1 MKIDLNGSW
10 RLWYFPCEE
19 RVSSLAELSDK
30 PCIDAAVPGNVE
42 LDLIRAGELPQ
53 DIFYADN
60 IRKVRKYELY
70 DFCYMREFDA
80 SDMPKGERAVLVFE
94 AVDCLADYYLNG
106 ELIGSSE
113 NMFISHEFDVTSKLK
128 DKNTIHVY
136 IRSAVEAGMKYPYE
150 VGMHSQLDQFE
161 QLNIRK
167 AGSSYGWDIFCRAV
181 SAGIW
186 RGVRLES
193 RKTSRIEDIFFDI
206 HDVSADEAAM
216 RVIYNFDVEPKYF
229 RYYDEASDDYLRM
242 RCDLTFV
249 SDDHVFEHSFKCNSS
264 HGFCRMKM
272 PNPKLWWPLGY
283 GGQNLYDVTAKL
295 YSGDGQLIDTW
306 QKRIGVRSIEL
317 ESSVKSGK
325 DGKFV
330 IKVNGEPIMCKGS
343 NWVPLDPFHSRDAE
357 RYEKALEL
365 FTESGSNIV
374 RCWGG
379 NVYEDHKFFD
389 ICDEKGILVWQDF
402 CMACAIHPQTE
413 EFANKIRTEAISVVK
428 KLRHHAS
435 LALWCGDNECD
446 QLYFGAKIGD
456 PNRNILTRKV
466 LPEVLITYD
475 PRRPYIPSSPYV
487 SPENYQE
494 VLNNGWDICPENHLW
509 GPRNYFK
516 SPIYTE
522 SNVNFIS
529 EMGYHGSNSIESLKK
544 FIPEEHLWLGEDIIK
559 DKYWLYHASCNDLDS
574 PYNYRIKL
582 MFEQIHAYFG
592 VVPETLEDFVFMSQ
606 VSQAEAKKYFIER
619 MRVKKWMTSGI
630 IWWNMLD
637 GWPQLSDAV
646 VDYYFDKKL
655 AFEYIR
661 RVQRKVCVMFDEPR
675 GWSLNAVIGNDS
687 LEDFTVAYEITD
699 ADSGEV
705 VLSGETLVPANEN
718 KQIGALRV
726 STGDQ
731 KMYVIKYTYDGR
743 TEYNHY
749 IHGTPPFS
757 MEKYRSWLDILAKT
771 DKKLERWAR

>member
-1 MKIDLNGSW
+1 MIISLDGEWKLY
-10 RLWYFPCEE
+10 YFPCEE
-19 RVSSLAELSDK
+19 RLRGIEGLSEKPSVSAV
-30 PCIDAAVPGNVE
+30 VPGNVE
-42 LDLIRAGELPQ
+42 LDLQRARELPE
-53 DIFYADN
+53 DLFFGDN
-60 IRKVRKYELY
+60 IKTVRKYELY
-70 DFCYMREFDA
+70 DFCYERSFEA
-80 SDMPKGERAVLVFE
+80 HGISDDERAVLVFE

-106 ELIGSSE
+106 ELIGSSD
-113 NMFISHEFDVTSKLK
+113 NMFIGHEFDVTGKLK
-128 DKNTIHVY
+128 KQNTLHVY
-136 IRSAVEAGMKYPYE
+136 IRSAVEEGMKYPYE

-161 QLNIRK
+161 QMNIRK
-167 AGSSYGWDIFCRAV
+167 AGSSYGWDVFCRAV

-186 RGVRLES
+186 RGVRLEY
-193 RKTSRIEDIFFDI
+193 RKLNRIEDIFFDI
-206 HDVSADEAAM
+206 HDVSEDEAGI
-216 RVIYNFDVEPKYF
+216 RVIYNFDVQPKYF
-229 RYYDEASDDYLRM
+229 RYFDEKTGDYLRM
-242 RCDLTFV
+242 YCELTFV
-249 SDDHVFEHSFKCNSS
+249 SGAHSFTHTFKCNSS
-264 HGFCRMKM
+264 HGFCRMKL

-283 GGQNLYDVTAKL
+283 GEQNLYDVTAKL
-295 YSGDGQLIDTW
+295 YSGDGQLIDTRE
-306 QKRIGVRSIEL
+306 KRIGVRTVTL
-317 ESSVKSGK
+317 ESSAQSGK

-357 RYEKALEL
+357 KYERALDL
-365 FTESGSNIV
+365 FSESGSNIV

-402 CMACAIHPQTE
+402 MMACAIHPQTE
-413 EFANKIRTEAISVVK
+413 DFFAKIRTEAISVVK
-428 KLRHHAS
+428 KLRHHPS

-456 PNRNILTRKV
+456 PNKNKITRSILHDV
-466 LPEVLITYD
+466 LYTYD
-475 PRRPYIPSSPYV
+475 PRRPYIASSPYV
-487 SPENYQE
+487 SPENYPI
-494 VLNNGWDICPENHLW
+494 VRDIGWDILPENHLW

-529 EMGYHGSNSIESLKK
+529 EMGYHGSNSVESLKR
-544 FIPEEHLWLGEDIIK
+544 FIPEEHLWLGEDITR
-559 DKYWLYHASCNDLDS
+559 DRYWLYHATCNDLDS

-592 VVPETLEDFVFMSQ
+592 TVPESLEDFVFMSQ

-619 MRVKKWMTSGI
+619 MRLKKWMTSGI

-661 RVQRKVCVMFDEPR
+661 RVQGKVCVMCDEPR

-687 LEDFTVAYEITD
+687 REDFNVAYEITD
-699 ADSGEV
+699 ADSGEA
-705 VLSGETLVPANEN
+705 VLSGEVLVPANTN
-718 KQIGALRV
+718 RQVGALRV

-731 KMYVIKYTYDGR
+731 KMYVIKYTYGGK

-749 IHGTPPFS
+749 VQGTPPFGADR
-757 MEKYRSWLDILAKT
+757 YRKWLAILAKT
-771 DKKLERWAR
+771 DARLERWAK

>member
-1 MKIDLNGSW
+1 MISLNGKW
-10 RLWYFPCEE
+10 KLYYLDCEE
-19 RVSSLAELSDK
+19 RITALSELSDK
-30 PCIDAAVPGNVE
+30 PFIDAQVPGNVE
-42 LDLIRAGELPQ
+42 LDLQRAGMLPE
-53 DIFYADN
+53 DLFYGDN
-60 IRKVRKYELY
+60 IKTVRKYELY
-70 DFCYMREFDA
+70 DFCYEREFDA
-80 SDMPKGERAVLVFE
+80 CDIPKDERCVLVFD

-106 ELIGSSE
+106 ELIGSSD
-113 NMFISHEFDVTSKLK
+113 NMFIEHEFDVTGKLK
-128 DKNTIHVY
+128 DKNILHVY
-136 IRSAVEAGMKYPYE
+136 IKSAVAEGMKYPYE

-161 QLNIRK
+161 QMNIRK

-193 RKTSRIEDIFFDI
+193 RSVNRIEDIFFDI
-206 HDVSADEAAM
+206 HDVSEDEAAM
-216 RVIYNFDVEPKYF
+216 RVIYNFDVQPRYF
-229 RYYDEASDDYLRM
+229 RYFDEESGEYLRM
-242 RCDLTFV
+242 QCELTFECG
-249 SDDHVFEHSFKCNSS
+249 DHRFVHTIKCNSS
-264 HGFCRMKM
+264 HGFCRIKL

-283 GGQNLYDVTAKL
+283 GEQNLYTVTAKL
-295 YSGDGQLIDTW
+295 FGGDGQLIDTW
-306 QKRIGVRSIEL
+306 EKRIGIRTVTL
-317 ESSVKSGK
+317 ESSICSGK
-325 DGKFV
+325 DGKFI

-357 RYEKALEL
+357 KYERALAL

-402 CMACAIHPQTE
+402 AMACAIHPQTDD
-413 EFANKIRTEAISVVK
+413 FASKIKTEAISVVK
-428 KLRHHAS
+428 KLRHHPS

-456 PNRNILTRKV
+456 PNMNILTRRV
-466 LPEVLITYD
+466 LPEVLYTYD
-475 PRRPYIPSSPYV
+475 PRRPYIASSPFV
-487 SPENYQE
+487 SPENYPIIRDT
-494 VLNNGWDICPENHLW
+494 GSWDVCPENHLW

-516 SPIYTE
+516 SPTYTE
-522 SNVNFIS
+522 SSVNFIS
-529 EMGYHGSNSIESLKK
+529 EMGYHGANSVESLKK
-544 FIPEEHLWLGEDIIK
+544 FIPEENLWNGDKICT
-559 DKYWLYHASCNDLDS
+559 DKYWLCHATCNDIDS

-582 MFEQIHAYFG
+582 MFEQVHAYFG
-592 VVPETLEDFVFMSQ
+592 VMPESLEAFVFMSQ

-619 MRVKKWMTSGI
+619 MRLKKWMTSGI

-661 RVQRKVCVMFDEPR
+661 RVQGKVCVMFDEPR

-687 LEDFTVAYEITD
+687 REDFDVAYEITD
-699 ADSGEV
+699 ADSGET
-705 VLSGETLVPANEN
+705 VLSGKTVVPANTN
-718 KQIGALRV
+718 KQIGSLRV

-731 KMYVIKYTYDGR
+731 KMYIIKYTYNGK

-749 IHGTPPFS
+749 VQGTPPFNPD
-757 MEKYRSWLDILAKT
+757 KYRNWLAMLAKT
-771 DKKLERWAR
+771 DAKLERWVK